1 MKQFLAI
8 YLTLSVIIASVR
20 AIKPKQFFYET
31 SLFSW
36 STEQTYSEGLT
47 DYLEVLDVCDINSS
61 YQYFSD
67 EMLNSTYPREYIKKL
82 NEQGISTYYLSGN
95 PTWATA
101 RRNRSMREKITLVSK
116 YNRKVAEREKF
127 TGIVFDVEPYLLS
140 DWKKDKN
147 NIMDKFLDNMK
158 DSYQY
163 AKEQN
168 LELIVCVPYWFDN
181 DFYHI
186 LEQLIADACDKLA
199 VMNYYRNSEIKN
211 IENELELCRKYGKT
225 IICISELQKPVSDS
239 VPDTVTYYNYG
250 LIVMWRMWNHLYSH
264 FDYSK
269 LEFSYHYYKPLR
281 DFLDQIKVPKEP
293 VDIIKPQYQ
302 QKIQY
307 PDGISTVPAEY

>member
-101 RRNRSMREKITLVSK
+101 RRNRSMRE
-116 YNRKVAEREKF
+116 
-127 TGIVFDVEPYLLS
+127 
-140 DWKKDKN
+140 
-147 NIMDKFLDNMK
+147 
-158 DSYQY
+158 
-163 AKEQN
+163 
-168 LELIVCVPYWFDN
+168 
-181 DFYHI
+181 
-186 LEQLIADACDKLA
+186 
-199 VMNYYRNSEIKN
+199 
-211 IENELELCRKYGKT
+211 
-225 IICISELQKPVSDS
+225 
-239 VPDTVTYYNYG
+239 
-250 LIVMWRMWNHLYSH
+250 
-264 FDYSK
+264 
-269 LEFSYHYYKPLR
+269 
-281 DFLDQIKVPKEP
+281 
-293 VDIIKPQYQ
+293 
-302 QKIQY
+302 
-307 PDGISTVPAEY
+307 